1 MQQKDARDTLSEV
14 RQALDQLEATL
25 PAEHANGVLSMALI
39 EPMFSLVSA
48 VEPADVVRTVVT
60 TAARGL
66 QGSAGALCL
75 LTDGDALTVEG
86 IWDRGRTWLG
96 HDPGSDSQLLDDIA
110 ARPLSDA
117 LRLPLRL
124 QGVESGEIRVWNLTP
139 EGENAVRLLALLAGM
154 ALGGLTLKQRVN
166 QRLVRD
172 PLTGLYNLRYFEDTL
187 ARELHRAQRLR
198 SNVSVLLVD
207 LDDFTTFNRRFG
219 NDYGDRML
227 QAVGG
232 ALQASFRGSDACCR
246 MHGQRF
252 AVLLPDAEIG
262 DAERRAKELVKL
274 IGEVRIDRR
283 RNILPR
289 ITASVGIVG
298 YPIHAVDAPTLLDGA
313 EAALLLAKQAGPA
326 SVRVAQREE

>member
-1 MQQKDARDTLSEV
+1 MQQKDARDKLSEV

-25 PAEHANGVLSMALI
+25 PAGSTNAVLSMALI
-39 EPMFSLVSA
+39 EPMFGLASA
-48 VEPADVVRTVVT
+48 VEPAEVVQTIVL
-60 TAARGL
+60 TAARVL
-66 QGSAGALCL
+66 PGSAGAFCL
-75 LTDGDALTVEG
+75 LADGDALTVEG
-86 IWDRGRTWLG
+86 VWDNGRTWLG
-96 HDPGSDSQLLDDIA
+96 DKPSADSELLDDIA
-110 ARPLSDA
+110 ARPLTTA

-124 QGVESGEIRVWNLTP
+124 QGVESGEIRVWNPTP
-139 EGENAVRLLALLAGM
+139 DGANAVRLLALLAGM

-187 ARELHRAQRLR
+187 VRELHRAQRLR
-198 SNVSVLLVD
+198 GNVSVLLVD

-246 MHGQRF
+246 MQGQRF
-252 AVLLPDAEIG
+252 AVLLPDADIG
-262 DAERRAKELVKL
+262 DAERRAKDLIKL
-274 IGEVRIDRR
+274 IGEVRIDRQ

-289 ITASVGIVG
+289 ITASIGIVG
-298 YPIHAVDAPTLLDGA
+298 YPNHAVDAPTLLDGA
-313 EAALLLAKQAGPA
+313 EAALMLAKQAGPG